1 MRKRLKSFTIAAFAA
16 AFLSAPAMP
25 ALAAA
30 APEVGKTAPDFTG
43 VDSNGAK
50 IALSALRGKLV
61 VLEWTNNGCPFV
73 GKHYGA
79 GNMQKTQ
86 KMARA
91 MGAVWLSIVSSAPGT
106 QGHVDGAGANRLTET
121 RDAAPNHVILD
132 PKGTI
137 GRRYEATNTPQMF
150 VVGKDGAVLYMGAI
164 DSIRSANPADIPR
177 AKNYVTAALSEIA
190 AGRKVS
196 EPVTR
201 PYGCSVK
208 YAY

>member
-1 MRKRLKSFTIAAFAA
+1 MLKH
-16 AFLSAPAMP
+16 LKY
-25 ALAAA
+25 LAAA
-30 APEVGKTAPDFTG
+30 AAIVLAAPAIASPQVGKTAPDFTG
-43 VDSNGAK
+43 VDSNGARVT
-50 IALSALRGKLV
+50 LSALRGKLV
-61 VLEWTNNGCPFV
+61 VLEWTNHGCPFV
-73 GKHYGA
+73 SKHYGA

-86 KMARA
+86 KAARV
-91 MGAVWLSIVSSAPGT
+91 MGAVWLSVISSAPGR

-121 RDAAPNHVILD
+121 RDAAPSHVILD

-137 GRRYEATNTPQMF
+137 GRKYEPTNTPHMF
-150 VVGKDGAVLYMGAI
+150 IVGKDGTLLYMGAI

-177 AKNYVTAALSEIA
+177 AKNYVTAALGEIA

-201 PYGCSVK
+201 QYGCSVK

>member
-1 MRKRLKSFTIAAFAA
+1 MTKRLKSPTIVISAALLAASLVAAPAA
-16 AFLSAPAMP
+16 ASPQ
-25 ALAAA
+25 
-30 APEVGKTAPDFTG
+30 VGKTAPDFTG
-43 VDSNGAK
+43 VDSNGAR

-61 VLEWTNNGCPFV
+61 VLEWTNHGCPYV
-73 GKHYGA
+73 SKHYGA
-79 GNMQKTQ
+79 SNMQKTQ
-86 KMARA
+86 KAARA
-91 MGAVWLSIVSSAPGT
+91 MGAVWVSVISSAPGR

-121 RDAAPNHVILD
+121 RGAAPSHVVLD
-132 PKGTI
+132 PKGSI
-137 GRRYEATNTPQMF
+137 GRKYEATNTPQMF
-150 VVGKDGAVLYMGAI
+150 VVGKDGTLLYMGAI

-196 EPVTR
+196 DPVTR

>member
-1 MRKRLKSFTIAAFAA
+1 MKKRLKSFTIAAFAA
-16 AFLSAPAMP
+16 AYLAAPVP

-43 VDSNGAK
+43 FDSNGAK
-50 IALSALRGKLV
+50 VTLSALRGKLV
-61 VLEWTNNGCPFV
+61 VLEWTNDGCPYV

-86 KMARA
+86 KAARA
-91 MGAVWLSIVSSAPGT
+91 MGAVWLSIISSAPGT

-121 RDAAPNHVILD
+121 RDASPSHVILD
-132 PKGTI
+132 PKGVI

-150 VVGKDGAVLYMGAI
+150 VVGKTGTVLYMGAI

-177 AKNYVTAALSEIA
+177 AKNYVTAALGEIA

-196 EPVTR
+196 QPETR

>member
-1 MRKRLKSFTIAAFAA
+1 MKKPLKTFTIAVFAA

-25 ALAAA
+25 ALATA

-43 VDSNGAK
+43 IDSNGAK
-50 IALSALRGKLV
+50 VTLSALRGKLV
-61 VLEWTNNGCPFV
+61 VLEWTNDGCPYV

-91 MGAVWLSIVSSAPGT
+91 MGAVWLSIISSARGT

-121 RDAAPNHVILD
+121 RAAAPSHVILD
-132 PKGTI
+132 PKGVI

-150 VVGKDGAVLYMGAI
+150 VIGKTGTVLYMGAI

-177 AKNYVTAALSEIA
+177 AKNYVTAALGEIA
-190 AGRKVS
+190 AGRTVS

>member
-1 MRKRLKSFTIAAFAA
+1 MTKRLKHSIAAAVAAVFLAAPAA
-16 AFLSAPAMP
+16 AS
-25 ALAAA
+25 

-43 VDSNGAK
+43 VDSNGASVT
-50 IALSALRGKLV
+50 LSALRGKLV
-61 VLEWTNNGCPFV
+61 VLEWTNHGCPYV
-73 GKHYGA
+73 SKHYGA

-86 KMARA
+86 KAARA
-91 MGAVWLSIVSSAPGT
+91 MGAVWLSIISSAPGR
-106 QGHVDGAGANRLTET
+106 QGHVDGAEANRLSKT
-121 RDAAPNHVILD
+121 RGAAPSHVILD

-137 GRRYEATNTPQMF
+137 GRKYEATNTPHMF
-150 VVGKDGAVLYMGAI
+150 IVGKDGALLYMGAI

-177 AKNYVTAALSEIA
+177 AKNYVTAALNEIA

-201 PYGCSVK
+201 QYGCSVK

>member
-1 MRKRLKSFTIAAFAA
+1 MKKRLKSFTIAAFAA
-16 AFLSAPAMP
+16 AYLAAPVP

-43 VDSNGAK
+43 FDSNGAK
-50 IALSALRGKLV
+50 VTLSALRGKLV
-61 VLEWTNNGCPFV
+61 VLEWTNDGCPFV

-86 KMARA
+86 KAARA
-91 MGAVWLSIVSSAPGT
+91 MGAVWLSIISSARGT

-121 RDAAPNHVILD
+121 RAAAPSHVILD
-132 PKGTI
+132 PKGVI

-150 VVGKDGAVLYMGAI
+150 VVGKTGTVLYMGAI

-177 AKNYVTAALSEIA
+177 AKNYVTAAVGEVA
-190 AGRKVS
+190 AGRTVS

>member
-1 MRKRLKSFTIAAFAA
+1 MKKRLKSFTIAAFAA
-16 AFLSAPAMP
+16 AYLAAPVP

-43 VDSNGAK
+43 FDSNGAK
-50 IALSALRGKLV
+50 VTLSALRGKLV
-61 VLEWTNNGCPFV
+61 VLEWTNDGCPFV

-86 KMARA
+86 KAARA
-91 MGAVWLSIVSSAPGT
+91 MGAVWLSIISSARGT

-121 RDAAPNHVILD
+121 RAAAPSHVILD
-132 PKGTI
+132 PKGVI

-150 VVGKDGAVLYMGAI
+150 VVGKDGTVLYMGAI

-177 AKNYVTAALSEIA
+177 AKNYVTAALGEIA
-190 AGRKVS
+190 AGREVS
-196 EPVTR
+196 QPATR

>member
-16 AFLSAPAMP
+16 AFLAAPAMP

-43 VDSNGAK
+43 VDSNGASVT
-50 IALSALRGKLV
+50 LSALRGKLV
-61 VLEWTNNGCPFV
+61 VLEWTNDGCPFV

-132 PKGTI
+132 PKGVI

-150 VVGKDGAVLYMGAI
+150 VDRQGRAGALHGRDRQHPLGQSRRYPAGEELCDGGAER
-164 DSIRSANPADIPR
+164 DRRRPQGER
-177 AKNYVTAALSEIA
+177 
-190 AGRKVS
+190 AGRPAPTAV
-196 EPVTR
+196 R
-201 PYGCSVK
+201 
-208 YAY
+208 

>member
-1 MRKRLKSFTIAAFAA
+1 MKKRLKSFTIAAFAA
-16 AFLSAPAMP
+16 AYLAAPVP

-43 VDSNGAK
+43 VDSNGASVT
-50 IALSALRGKLV
+50 LSALRGKLV
-61 VLEWTNNGCPFV
+61 VLEWTNDGCPYV

-86 KMARA
+86 KAARA
-91 MGAVWLSIVSSAPGT
+91 MGAVWLSIISSAPGA

-121 RDAAPNHVILD
+121 RDAAPSHVILD
-132 PKGTI
+132 PKGVI
-137 GRRYEATNTPQMF
+137 GRHYEATNTPQMF
-150 VVGKDGAVLYMGAI
+150 VIGKGGRVLYMGAI
-164 DSIRSANPADIPR
+164 DSIRSANPGDIPQ
-177 AKNYVTAALSEIA
+177 AKNYVTVALSEIA

-196 EPVTR
+196 QPETR

>member
-1 MRKRLKSFTIAAFAA
+1 MKKRLKSFTIAAFAA
-16 AFLSAPAMP
+16 AYLAAPVP

-43 VDSNGAK
+43 IDSNGAK
-50 IALSALRGKLV
+50 VTLSALRGKLV
-61 VLEWTNNGCPFV
+61 VLEWTNDGCPYV

-86 KMARA
+86 KAARA
-91 MGAVWLSIVSSAPGT
+91 MGAVWLSIISSARGT

-121 RDAAPNHVILD
+121 RAAAPSHVILD
-132 PKGTI
+132 PKGVI

-150 VVGKDGAVLYMGAI
+150 VVGKTGTVLYMGAI

-177 AKNYVTAALSEIA
+177 AKNYVTAALGEIA
-190 AGRKVS
+190 AGRTVS

>member
-1 MRKRLKSFTIAAFAA
+1 MKKRLKSFTIAAFAA
-16 AFLSAPAMP
+16 AYLAAPVP

-43 VDSNGAK
+43 IDSNGAK
-50 IALSALRGKLV
+50 VTLSALRGKLV
-61 VLEWTNNGCPFV
+61 VLEWTNDGCPYV

-86 KMARA
+86 KAARA
-91 MGAVWLSIVSSAPGT
+91 MGAVWLSIISSARGT

-121 RDAAPNHVILD
+121 RAAAPSHVILD
-132 PKGTI
+132 PKGVI

-150 VVGKDGAVLYMGAI
+150 VVGKDGTVLYMGAI

-177 AKNYVTAALSEIA
+177 AKNYVTAALGEIA
-190 AGRKVS
+190 AGRTVS

>member
-16 AFLSAPAMP
+16 TFLAAPVP

-30 APEVGKTAPDFTG
+30 VPEAGKTAPDFTG

-50 IALSALRGKLV
+50 VTLSALRGKLV
-61 VLEWTNNGCPFV
+61 VLEWTNDGCPFV

-91 MGAVWLSIVSSAPGT
+91 MGAVWLSIVSSAPGA

-121 RDAAPNHVILD
+121 RDAAPSHVILD
-132 PKGTI
+132 PKGVI

-150 VVGKDGAVLYMGAI
+150 VIGKNGAVLYMGAI